1 MNLFKVNGEISID
14 TSNVYIDGQLVDL
27 SVCKITQSEYDK
39 LIYEN
44 NCLSNVLYVV
54 EADFINAYNQQ
65 IKNVADPSES
75 QDVVTLKYA

>member
-14 TSNVYIDGQLVDL
+14 TSNVYIDGQQVDL
-27 SVCKITQSEYDK
+27 SVCKITESEYNK
-39 LIYEN
+39 LVCEDTY
-44 NCLSNVLYVV
+44 LSNVLYVV